1 MNKDKQ
7 YILEFVKN
15 LSTKN
20 YSNAEKAL
28 RLAIDEKMKARIRS
42 SLKTIK

>member
-1 MNKDKQ
+1 MNKDKR

-20 YSNAEKAL
+20 YADAEKAL
-28 RLAIDEKMKARIRS
+28 KLAVDEKIKDRIRS
-42 SLKTIK
+42 SLKTVK

>member
-1 MNKDKQ
+1 MNKDKR

-20 YSNAEKAL
+20 YSGAEKAL
-28 RLAIDEKMKARIRS
+28 KLAVDEKIKDRIRVN
-42 SLKTIK
+42 LKGAQ

>member
-1 MNKDKQ
+1 MNKDKR

-20 YSNAEKAL
+20 YSSAEKAL
-28 RLAIDEKMKARIRS
+28 KMAVNEKIKDRIKS
-42 SLKTIK
+42 NLKQQ